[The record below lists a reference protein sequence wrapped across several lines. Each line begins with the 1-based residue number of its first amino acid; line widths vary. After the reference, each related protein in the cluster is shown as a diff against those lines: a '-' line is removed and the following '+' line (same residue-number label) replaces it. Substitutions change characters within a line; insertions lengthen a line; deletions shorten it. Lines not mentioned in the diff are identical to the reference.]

1 MKKIEL
7 LAPAGDLE
15 TLKVAIQAGANAV
28 YLAGKQFGARS
39 FSPNFTEEEL
49 KEAVIYA
56 HLRHVKIYIT
66 VNTIVYQEEW
76 SDLVAYLSFL
86 YEIGVDALIVQDLGV
101 LRYIR
106 CHYPDFEVHAS
117 TQMNIYHPKGAQFLK
132 DIGVKRV
139 VLARE
144 TSLEQVRAIAQTG
157 IEVEIFVHG
166 SLCFASSGNCLMSYV
181 IGGRSGNRGQCA
193 QPCRKQYTLLEN
205 QQAISKKMSLLSM
218 KDLNTLTYMKEMTE
232 SGACSFKIEGRMKSK
247 AYVYCVVKNYRQA
260 LDALERGEYKQFT
273 QNGQTDLYT
282 VFNRQ
287 FTKGYIMHEGN
298 AQLTNI
304 TDVNHQGSYLGKIIG
319 VRPNEIDILLSSPLH
334 VKDAIRIKGKEEVG
348 FVVSSFYVHQEK
360 REVAYP
366 GEIISIQIAHKQ
378 SIGAQVVK
386 TQSYLLQQELE
397 FNKKEEPI
405 RFPVDVHLCI
415 KLHYPITLTLT
426 DGIHQ
431 ITIQGEILEER
442 AKQPTVDAVIL
453 EKLNKLKDTPFVL
466 RHCTVEYD
474 QVAFL
479 PIKYLNAVRRK
490 AIDAFNH
497 TILAD
502 HHKVV
507 QPYIEP
513 FLDAGLHKPQIEAIV
528 HTLEQAKICHKWGI
542 TTIYTDY
549 ESKYQNY
556 NRLYVVKGENG
567 LIHNLGQLASGK
579 VASPYLN
586 VVNPE
591 AVLFLAHFGMQ
602 CVYLSNELSIE
613 QVCHFQASQM
623 PIDIG
628 VMIYGRMDVM
638 VTQHCMISKSKG
650 YETKQCGACQGEYAL
665 ADEYGN
671 QFPILPDKRYGCSL
685 RILDYHIRNWIHYQK
700 KLEKQGIHR
709 FLLVFTVETETEVLQ
724 VLNQLNR

>member
-15 TLKVAIQAGANAV
+15 ILKVAVQAGANAV

-56 HLRHVKIYIT
+56 HLRRVKIYIA

-106 CHYPDFEVHAS
+106 CHYPDFEIHAS

-144 TSLEQVRAIAQTG
+144 ASLEQVHAIAQTG

-166 SLCFASSGNCLMSYV
+166 ALCFASSGNCLMSYA

-193 QPCRKQYTLLEN
+193 QPCRKRYTLLEN
-205 QQAISKKMSLLSM
+205 QRIISKKMSLLSM

-247 AYVYCVVKNYRQA
+247 AYVYCIVKHYRQA
-260 LDALERGEYKQFT
+260 LDALERGEYEHFSQKE
-273 QNGQTDLYT
+273 QTDLYT

-287 FTKGYIMHEGN
+287 FTKGYIMHESN

-304 TDVNHQGSYLGKIIG
+304 IDVNHQGSHLGKIIR
-319 VRPNEIDILLSSPLH
+319 VRPNEIDILLTAPLY

-366 GEIISIQIAHKQ
+366 GEIVSIQITHKQ

-397 FNKKEEPI
+397 NNKKEEPI
-405 RFPVDVHLCI
+405 RFPVDVHLSI
-415 KLHYPITLTLT
+415 KLHHPITLTLS

-431 ITIQGEILEER
+431 VTIQGEILKEQ
-442 AKQPTVDAVIL
+442 AKQPTIASVIL

-474 QVAFL
+474 QVAFV
-479 PIKYLNAVRRK
+479 PVKDLNAVRRK
-490 AIDAFNH
+490 AIDALNDA
-497 TILAD
+497 ILAER
-502 HHKVV
+502 HRVV

-513 FLDAGLHKPQIEAIV
+513 FLDVHWHESQIEAIV
-528 HTLEQAKICHKWGI
+528 HTLEQAKICQKWGI
-542 TTIYTDY
+542 TTIYSDY
-549 ESKYQNY
+549 ESENQNY
-556 NRLYVVKGENG
+556 NRLHVAKGEKG
-567 LIHNLGQLASGK
+567 LIHNLSQLTSGK
-579 VASPYLN
+579 VVSPYLN

-591 AVLFLAHFGMQ
+591 AVAFLAHFGMQ

-613 QVCHFQASQM
+613 QVCRFQVSQM
-623 PIDIG
+623 PVDIG

-638 VTQHCMISKSKG
+638 VTEHCMISKSKG

-671 QFPILPDKRYGCSL
+671 QFAILPDKRYGCSL
-685 RILDYHIRNWIHYQK
+685 RILDYHIRNWTHYQK
-700 KLEKQGIHR
+700 KLEKLGIHR
-709 FLLVFTVETETEVLQ
+709 FLLVFTVETEAEVSQ